1 MGAIGAGTTL
11 AWTSPVL
18 PQLIPTPN
26 TTSSA
31 NVTFQLTESQGGTVG
46 SMLALGALVAALPA
60 GYVAEKIGRK
70 KAILTFIIPFLI
82 QWLLIV
88 FAQNAETIYVG
99 RLFAGV
105 ATGAMCVICPMYIG
119 EIASAEIRGAL
130 GSFFQMFLC
139 IGILLTYFLGSLVTW
154 RYLSGLLAIVPV
166 LFALLFF
173 LMPETPTYLL
183 KIGDGDAAEKSLTYF
198 RGISYNVER
207 ELKEIQKSIE
217 EAKEKSAGVKDLVA
231 SRANRKAL
239 LSSFG
244 LMVFQQLS
252 GVNAVIFYTVP
263 IFKSAG
269 SSLAPDV
276 AAIIVAVVQVAIAYA
291 AAMLIEKAGR
301 RYFLITSSTGMLLCL
316 TALGMYFHL
325 QKLQISFAGLGI
337 LPLASLVLY
346 IVAFSLGFGPVPWM
360 IMGELFAPEIKGVA
374 SGLAVMMNWFLVFV
388 VTFSFPIMNSS
399 LGGHATFYIFA
410 VIMAI
415 GTAFVYFVV
424 PETRGK
430 SLQEIQE
437 ILSN

>member
-1 MGAIGAGTTL
+1 
-11 AWTSPVL
+11 
-18 PQLIPTPN
+18 
-26 TTSSA
+26 
-31 NVTFQLTESQGGTVG
+31 
-46 SMLALGALVAALPA
+46 MLALGALVAALPA
-60 GYVAEKIGRK
+60 GYVAERIGRK
-70 KAILTFIIPFLI
+70 NAILGFIIPYLI

-88 FAQNAETIYVG
+88 FAQNAGMMYVG
-99 RLFAGV
+99 RFFAGIS
-105 ATGAMCVICPMYIG
+105 TGAMCVLCPMYIS
-119 EIASAEIRGAL
+119 EIASTEIRGAL

-139 IGILLTYFLGSLVTW
+139 VGILLTYFLGSFVSW
-154 RYLSGLLAIVPV
+154 RYLSGLLAIVPIV
-166 LFALLFF
+166 FAGLFF

-183 KIGDGDAAEKSLTYF
+183 KIADGDGAEKSLTYF
-198 RGISYNVER
+198 RGVAYNVER
-207 ELKEIQKSIE
+207 ELKQIQTGIE
-217 EAKEKSAGVKDLVA
+217 EAKAKSAGVKDLVA

-239 LSSFG
+239 LSSLG

-269 SSLAPDV
+269 SSLPPDV
-276 AAIIVAVVQVAIAYA
+276 AAIIVAIVQVAIAYT
-291 AAMLIEKAGR
+291 AAMIIEKAGR

-316 TALGMYFHL
+316 AALGMYFHL
-325 QKLQISFAGLGI
+325 QKLEISFSGLGI

-388 VTFSFPIMNSS
+388 VTFSFPIMNTE

-410 VIMAI
+410 VIMAV
-415 GTAFVYFVV
+415 GTAFVYFIV

-430 SLQEIQE
+430 SLQEIQD
-437 ILSN
+437 ILNN